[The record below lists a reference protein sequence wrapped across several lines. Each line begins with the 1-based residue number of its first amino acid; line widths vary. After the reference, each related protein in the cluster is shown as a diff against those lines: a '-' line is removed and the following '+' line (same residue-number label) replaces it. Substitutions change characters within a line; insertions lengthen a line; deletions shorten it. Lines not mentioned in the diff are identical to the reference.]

1 MHIKKLILLLFATL
15 WLVPAKAWNAPVA
28 SDTEA
33 RQAASLQ
40 AEEVMHRPQWKDIGM
55 HDVLAVTSVTSV
67 APPNASRLVHD
78 TPSANAATATPRHAV
93 YRCVAERPS
102 DIHPYVHRGY
112 IYLLQCLRL

>member
-15 WLVPAKAWNAPVA
+15 WLVPAKAWNAPAA

-40 AEEVMHRPQWKDIGM
+40 AEEVLHRPQWKDIGM
-55 HDVLAVTSVTSV
+55 HDVLAVTGVTSL

-78 TPSANAATATPRHAV
+78 TPSANAATATLRHAV
-93 YRCVAERPS
+93 YNSTTARPS
-102 DIHPYVHRGY
+102 TIHPYVHRGY